1 MTETKIQS
9 STPGWKLSIATAIS
23 CVAIVGI
30 SFGLGLPL
38 LAMNLEVMTGSGFII
53 GANAFSAA
61 ISTVIA
67 APFAPMILVKFPT
80 RSVLIFSLLL
90 TSFSFVFYKLVPSV
104 PLWLLMRFISG
115 FAITILFV
123 ASESWI
129 NQLTPDH
136 MRSRMLSIYSIALAS
151 GFGIGGLLV
160 AFLGI
165 SGWAPFVAGA
175 IICAA
180 GVFPLLAP
188 GPQLVPP
195 DSDATSPM
203 ILLSFFSRAPRI
215 MMAALAFGAIETA
228 AMHFTPVWALRSGI
242 GETSALRLIFI
253 GAIGVIALQFPIGWL
268 GDKVNRYQLL
278 KVCATITVIAPLSM
292 WLFIGQ
298 SLSALYAIFFIY
310 VGVGEGL
317 YILALVLLGQK
328 FSKKEL
334 TAASAA
340 IVLMYGLGSILSP
353 LIIGPLM
360 DIFNPNGAMFGLAG
374 FALTYLVFTLLPT
387 SNKSG

>member
-1 MTETKIQS
+1 MLETPPH
-9 STPGWKLSIATAIS
+9 TDNWKMSIAAAIS
-23 CVAIVGI
+23 CVAIVGV

-53 GANAFSAA
+53 GANAFAAA

-67 APFAPMILVKFPT
+67 APFAPIILSRLPA
-80 RSVLIFSLLL
+80 RQVLIFSLLL
-90 TSFSFVFYKLVPSV
+90 TSFSFIFYKLVPSV

-115 FAITILFV
+115 FVITILFV

-129 NQLTPDH
+129 NQLAPEH
-136 MRSRMLSIYSIALAS
+136 IRSRMLSIYSVSLAA
-151 GFGIGGLLV
+151 GFGAGGLLV

-165 SGWAPFVAGA
+165 SGWAPFIAGA
-175 IICAA
+175 VICAA
-180 GVFPLLAP
+180 GVIPLLAP

-195 DSDATSPM
+195 DSSTASPVV
-203 ILLSFFSRAPRI
+203 LLSFFVRSPRI

-242 GETSALRLIFI
+242 GETAALRLVFV

-268 GDKVNRYQLL
+268 GDKVDRHQLL
-278 KVCATITVIAPLSM
+278 KVCAAITLAAPLAM
-292 WLFIGQ
+292 WLLIGQ
-298 SLSALYAIFFIY
+298 SLTALYAVFFVY
-310 VGVGEGL
+310 VGFGEGL

-328 FSKKEL
+328 FNKKEL

-340 IVLMYGLGSILSP
+340 IVLMYGIGSILSP
-353 LIIGPLM
+353 LVIGPLM
-360 DIFNPNGAMFGLAG
+360 DIFNPHGAVLGLAG
-374 FALTYLVFTLLPT
+374 FAMAYLTFTVFYRD
-387 SNKSG
+387 NKSG